1 MTCASCEKAKATL
14 CHEYAPGCPGC
25 KARAIA
31 RSSAARDAWHEH
43 GNGDTDSLMDMIRR
57 LLPSLTDSGGW
68 RAVLAWW
75 DLDNRTGTQ

>member
-1 MTCASCEKAKATL
+1 MCSFCEKAKAGR
-14 CHEYAPGCPGC
+14 CHLYAPGCPSC

-43 GNGDTDSLMDMIRR
+43 GSGDTESLMEMIRR
-57 LLPSLTDSGGW
+57 LLPSLTDAGGW

-75 DLDNRTGTQ
+75 TLDKQTGMQ